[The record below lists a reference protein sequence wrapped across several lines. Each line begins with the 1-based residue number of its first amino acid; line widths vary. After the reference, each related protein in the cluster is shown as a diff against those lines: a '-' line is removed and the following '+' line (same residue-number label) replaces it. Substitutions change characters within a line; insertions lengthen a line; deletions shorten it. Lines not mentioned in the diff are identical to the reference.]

1 MSSPFSKTKGEKRTM
16 ISLKVYAKNDKKV
29 VEKTYETEGYDLM
42 LGTVEEFMRI
52 IDIDKLG
59 DSMEVAKMIV
69 KGYGQLKPLLMDVF
83 PEITDEELNRTKVN
97 ELVQTVIQIG
107 LSIGESL
114 KELGS
119 GNAKRA

>member
-1 MSSPFSKTKGEKRTM
+1 MSSPFSKTKGEKRAM
-16 ISLKVYAKNDKKV
+16 ISLKVYARDDKRK
-29 VEKTYETEGYDLM
+29 VEKEYTAEGYELM

-107 LSIGESL
+107 LSIGDSL
-114 KELGS
+114 KELSS
-119 GNAKRA
+119 GNPKRA

>member
-1 MSSPFSKTKGEKRTM
+1 M

-59 DSMEVAKMIV
+59 DSMEVTKMIV
-69 KGYGQLKPLLMDVF
+69 KGYGQLKPLLIDVF

>member
-1 MSSPFSKTKGEKRTM
+1 M

-59 DSMEVAKMIV
+59 DSVEVAKMIA
-69 KGYGQLKPLLMDVF
+69 KGYGQLKPLLRDVF
-83 PEITDEELNRTKVN
+83 PEITDEELNRTKVV
-97 ELVQTVIQIG
+97 ELAQTVIQIG
-107 LSIGESL
+107 LSIGDSL
-114 KELGS
+114 KELSS
-119 GNAKRA
+119 GNPKRA

>member
-1 MSSPFSKTKGEKRTM
+1 M

-83 PEITDEELNRTKVN
+83 PEITDDELNRTKVN

>member
-1 MSSPFSKTKGEKRTM
+1 M

-69 KGYGQLKPLLMDVF
+69 KGYGQLKPLLMGVF